1 MLSFLTNL
9 YTNIYLLMKRL
20 LFLFFSSFVS
30 SLVWAGD
37 YQLVIDFI
45 DGGEATFSLS
55 KLPVL
60 TFTDQRLCVSMG
72 DQKSEF
78 ELLDVENYHFTA
90 DSSGTT
96 SLRKDDDF
104 SIIWRGE
111 NLIVKANE
119 ADEIS
124 ILLYGIDGISYSDCV
139 HDNGSYYEI
148 SLSALPKGI
157 YLIRI
162 NNQRT
167 LKINR
172 K

>member
-1 MLSFLTNL
+1 
-9 YTNIYLLMKRL
+9 MKRL
-20 LFLFFSSFVS
+20 LFLFFSLFVS

-37 YQLVIDFI
+37 YQLVIDFV

-60 TFTDQRLCVSMG
+60 TFADQRLCVSMG

-96 SLRKDDDF
+96 SLRKNEDF

-111 NLIVKANE
+111 NLIVIAQDA
-119 ADEIS
+119 ADIS
-124 ILLYGIDGISYSDCV
+124 ILLYGIDGISYPDRV
-139 HDNGSYYEI
+139 HDNGSHYEV

-167 LKINR
+167 LKINQ